1 MNEQV
6 TANRRRSQLIVTGFI
21 VAVGVVLGLV
31 LYLLGLGWVGV
42 LIAFVLAG
50 LAAGW
55 AVARADRFLLRM
67 VGARPASSEDHPRYH
82 NVVDGLCVA
91 RGVPTPA
98 LHVIDDPGINAF
110 AVGRDPDHGS
120 LAVTTGLLEAL
131 DRIELEGVMADEL
144 GRIRTQAT
152 AVDQLAAVLLG
163 FPGLFSDLGF
173 RAAARGGLGALG
185 VVPGYLFGL
194 LTPLSARLVRS
205 VVGDQ
210 EQFLADMEAVGFTRY
225 PPGLAK
231 ALEKMRGGTAVVVT
245 ASPATS
251 HMWIEAPLAVDDTPG
266 GSPRSRFGRAY
277 VLHPPIDERIA
288 ALNEL

>member
-6 TANRRRSQLIVTGFI
+6 AANRRRTLLIVTGFI
-21 VAVGVVLGLV
+21 LTIGVVAGLILYLVGMGWIGLV
-31 LYLLGLGWVGV
+31 VGF
-42 LIAFVLAG
+42 ALAG
-50 LAAGW
+50 GLAWWGL
-55 AVARADRFLLRM
+55 ARADRFLLRI
-67 VGARPASSEDHPRYH
+67 VGARPASPEEQPRYH

-91 RGVPTPA
+91 RGVPTPR
-98 LHVIDDPGINAF
+98 LYVIDDPGINAF
-110 AVGRDPDHGS
+110 AVGRDPEHGS
-120 LAVTTGLLEAL
+120 LAATTGLLEAL

-152 AVDQLAAVLLG
+152 AVDQIAAVLLG

-185 VVPGYLFGL
+185 SVPGYLLGV
-194 LTPLSARLVRS
+194 LTPVSARLVRS
-205 VVGDQ
+205 AVGDQ
-210 EQFLADMEAVGFTRY
+210 EQFLADLEAVGFTRY

-231 ALEKMRGGTAVVVT
+231 ALEKMTGGAAVVAT

-251 HMWIEAPLAVDDTPG
+251 HMWIEAPLAPE
-266 GSPRSRFGRAY
+266 GSHGTGARSRFGRAY

-288 ALNEL
+288 ALHEL